1 MTTLMKL
8 DEIKMEMTGSNQE
21 TVKIIENI
29 SVNITRGK
37 FISIIGPSGCGK
49 STLFNIIAGLLR
61 PSTGSIYLNDNNI
74 TGEIGHV
81 SYMLQK
87 DLLFPWLTVLENVTL
102 GMKLNGVPK
111 KEAIEAAVPI
121 LKKYGL
127 GGFEN
132 SYPKTLSGGMKQRVA
147 LMRTILHDKDI
158 ILLDEPLSA
167 LDAQTRYSIQ
177 MWLMEI
183 WRDLEKTMLL
193 VTHDIDEAI
202 FLSDEIYVLSKRPT
216 TIAECVHVSLP
227 RPRDEKIF
235 STSEFA
241 SIRRHL
247 VALLSNTD
255 RATA

>member
-1 MTTLMKL
+1 MSTLMKL
-8 DEIKMEMTGSNQE
+8 DQIKMEITSSNQE
-21 TVKIIENI
+21 NVKIIENL
-29 SVNITRGK
+29 SVNITKGK

-61 PSTGSIYLNDNNI
+61 PTAGSVYLNDQHI

-111 KEAIEAAVPI
+111 KEAIETAIPI

-132 SYPKTLSGGMKQRVA
+132 HYPKTLSGGMKQRVA
-147 LMRTILHDKDI
+147 LMRTILHNKDI

-183 WRDLEKTMLL
+183 WKDLNKTMLL
-193 VTHDIDEAI
+193 VTHDVDEAI

-216 TIAECVHVSLP
+216 TIAECVPISLS
-227 RPRDEKIF
+227 RPRDQRIF
-235 STSEFA
+235 ATSEFA
-241 SIRRHL
+241 SIRKHL
-247 VALLSNTD
+247 VDLLCD
-255 RATA
+255 KERITA